1 MIKKILSLLL
11 VFVLLLSTISCT
23 GLWPYMN
30 NEQEPGTDNEQEPD
44 TDKKEDDE
52 KIGQGMGQR
61 RYTATYE
68 EVKNAV
74 NVIKERETDVSKNKI
89 VLLDSFVNEYEIAYY
104 FIRFGSLTDPAQSLE
119 EFYTAPKFL
128 DNVSWN
134 AVLYF
139 GECSHEGES
148 HDHRY
153 GDYLI
158 PLKYEKHKS
167 SVILSWGGY
176 TISEANDPS
185 LWTVEKDSR
194 AEKTFDTFTYKF
206 LYDGKCIYRVYS
218 CFELDDGM
226 LEKFR
231 EDIINA
237 YLPVAE

>member
-11 VFVLLLSTISCT
+11 ASVLLLSAISCT
-23 GLWPYMN
+23 GLWPYTN
-30 NEQEPGTDNEQEPD
+30 NEQEPD
-44 TDKKEDDE
+44 TDNEQE
-52 KIGQGMGQR
+52 PGIGAGMGER

-158 PLKYEKHKS
+158 PLKYEKHES

-194 AEKTFDTFTYKF
+194 AERFDTFTYKF

-218 CFELDDGM
+218 CFELDEEILG
-226 LEKFR
+226 KFR

-237 YLPVAE
+237 YLPAAE

>member
-1 MIKKILSLLL
+1 MIKKLLSLLL
-11 VFVLLLSTISCT
+11 VFVLLLSAISCT
-23 GLWPYMN
+23 GLWPYTN
-30 NEQEPGTDNEQEPD
+30 HEQEPD
-44 TDKKEDDE
+44 TDNEQEHKEDDE

-74 NVIKERETDVSKNKI
+74 NVINERGTDVSKNKI

-104 FIRFGSLTDPAQSLE
+104 FIRFGSLTDPPQSLE
-119 EFYTAPKFL
+119 KFYTAPKFL
-128 DNVSWN
+128 DDVSWN

-148 HDHRY
+148 HDHRH

-194 AEKTFDTFTYKF
+194 AETFDTFTYKF
-206 LYDGKCIYRVYS
+206 LYDGKVIHRVFS

-237 YLPVAE
+237 YLPAAE

>member
-1 MIKKILSLLL
+1 
-11 VFVLLLSTISCT
+11 
-23 GLWPYMN
+23 
-30 NEQEPGTDNEQEPD
+30 
-44 TDKKEDDE
+44 
-52 KIGQGMGQR
+52 MGER

-74 NVIKERETDVSKNKI
+74 NVIKGRETDVSKNKI

-134 AVLYF
+134 AVIFF

-148 HDHRY
+148 HDHRH

-194 AEKTFDTFTYKF
+194 AEIFDTFTYKF